1 MTKVMFI
8 LSSVSNGLDFWSVN
22 HTSTYENSK
31 LKVFKNIKIYEILS
45 EGLTSSLW
53 VSHALLFSEFINVV
67 YILFYNRC

>member
-22 HTSTYENSK
+22 HTSRYENSK

-45 EGLTSSLW
+45 EGLTTNLW